1 MRPTPR
7 SSLLVA
13 LTLALA
19 TACGGGSESSPP
31 PPAPDPGPIPT
42 TSPAPTPSADA
53 SLAALAFSVGTVDPA
68 FDPSVRSYTVAL
80 PNGASGLTVTATV
93 AASGATVAV
102 QDGAGGAFTPVTSG
116 APAALTVPAAG
127 TPRTVTVRVTAP
139 DGTTT
144 RVYTLQLSQAAAP
157 PAGQITV
164 YSIGDSTMADYA
176 VTTQAGWCQMFP
188 QFLVGNDVKLVNK
201 AVNGRSSK
209 SFFTEGLWAAVKAK
223 LKKGD
228 YVFIQFGHNDEKNG
242 GLEGTSA
249 DPATAIGTAPWGD
262 YAAYL
267 STYVEETKALGANPV
282 LVTPVVRR
290 YFSGNTLTAKAR
302 HDLTGN
308 GTAVGN
314 ADYPAAMKDVG
325 ARENVPVIDMTTSTG
340 ALVEEYG
347 PTTSKEVIYIA
358 ADDTHLQP
366 LGAMLL
372 AQLAAAELVSKGVLA
387 DHLNP
392 VADLVVTPAAL
403 DFGSHG
409 AGTTADL
416 PITVTGLTLS
426 PAAGDVTFTAP
437 DPFLV
442 ATSAAGPFAA
452 TVRLPYASGRLA
464 PTRLY
469 VRFAP
474 AADRSYTGDLAV
486 APASGAAKHVV
497 LAGVGLP
504 AASGAEA
511 TLTWPLTADGTC
523 TVTGTAACDPQVIS
537 SLGET
542 YLDAGAVTT
551 WVTESGTLV
560 TPASTITE
568 QLKSSTWN
576 VPAGTTAI
584 KETAPVEERFVEFA
598 VRSATGKAFA
608 IDRVSFSA
616 GAGGS
621 NSLMYQLA
629 YSLEPT
635 FASRQT
641 IFQPASNTQKYMVL
655 HDVATSIAV
664 PAGGTLRIRIYPWVN
679 TSKPS
684 GKMYLALQS
693 LSVHGKFE

>member
-7 SSLLVA
+7 SSLLLA

-19 TACGGGSESSPP
+19 TACGGGSDSAPP
-31 PPAPDPGPIPT
+31 PPAPDPTTRPPT
-42 TSPAPTPSADA
+42 ADA
-53 SLAALAFSVGTVDPA
+53 SLAALAVSVGALDPA
-68 FDPSVRSYTVAL
+68 FDPSVRSYTLAL
-80 PNGASGLTVTATV
+80 ANGATGLTLTATV
-93 AASGATVAV
+93 AAVGATLAV
-102 QDGAGGAFTPVTSG
+102 QDGAAGAFTPVTSG
-116 APAALTVPAAG
+116 APAALAVPAVG
-127 TPRTVTVRVTAP
+127 TPSTVTVRVTAP
-139 DGTTT
+139 DGTTA

-157 PAGQITV
+157 PAGQITI
-164 YSIGDSTMADYA
+164 YSIGDSTMADYL
-176 VTTQAGWCQMFP
+176 TTTMQAGWGQMFP

-228 YVFIQFGHNDEKNG
+228 YVFIQFGHNDEKHG

-267 STYVEETKALGANPV
+267 STYVEEAKALGANPV

-340 ALVEEYG
+340 ALVEAYG

-358 ADDTHLQP
+358 GDDTHLQP
-366 LGAMLL
+366 LGATLF
-372 AQLAAAELVSKGVLA
+372 AQLAAAELVSKGILA
-387 DHLNP
+387 AHLNP
-392 VADLVVTPAAL
+392 VADLVVTPSAL
-403 DFGSHG
+403 DFGSRG
-409 AGTTADL
+409 AGSTADL

-426 PAAGDVTFTAP
+426 PAAGEVAFTAP

-452 TVRLPYASGRLA
+452 TVRLPYTSGRLA

-474 AADRSYTGDLAV
+474 AAARSYTGDLAV
-486 APASGAAKHVV
+486 APASGAAKHVA
-497 LAGVGLP
+497 LSGVGLP

-523 TVTGTAACDPQVIS
+523 AVTGTAACDPQVLS
-537 SLGET
+537 SLTET
-542 YLDAGAVTT
+542 YLDAVTVTT
-551 WVTESGTLV
+551 WVTESGTLR

-568 QLKSSTWN
+568 RLTSAAWN
-576 VPAGTTAI
+576 VPTGTSVT
-584 KETAPVEERFVEFA
+584 KETAPVEGRFVEFA
-598 VRSATGKAFA
+598 VRSATGKAFTV
-608 IDRVSFSA
+608 DRVSFSA

-621 NSLMYQLA
+621 NSLMYQVA

-641 IFQPASNTQKYMVL
+641 LVQPASNTQKYMVL
-655 HDVATSIAV
+655 RDVATSIAV
-664 PAGGTLRIRIYPWVN
+664 PAGGTLRIRFYPWVN

-684 GKMYLALQS
+684 SKMYLALQNV
-693 LSVHGKFE
+693 SVHGKFE